1 MNQRF
6 FRNQHL
12 RLACEFA
19 RFEEG
24 SVYKSVTEFFVL
36 KAIPNGLPFSRI
48 GIITSKRVG
57 CAVKRNWARRVIRE
71 IFRTCIQAKFGT
83 CDLLVIVR
91 QGMVGS
97 KFSVIRD
104 EFLSSM
110 ERYSRSSFSCK
121 AQMK

>member
-19 RFEEG
+19 RFEGG

-36 KAIPNGLPFSRI
+36 KAIPNDLSFSRI
-48 GIITSKRVG
+48 GIITSKRMG
-57 CAVKRNWARRVIRE
+57 CAVKRNWARRIIRE
-71 IFRTCIQAKFGT
+71 IFRTCIQANFGT
-83 CDLLVIVR
+83 CDLLIIVR
-91 QGMVGS
+91 QGMIGA
-97 KFSVIRD
+97 KFSIIRD

-110 ERYSRSSFSCK
+110 ERYSKSSFSCK
-121 AQMK
+121 F